1 MCAKEVDLRDPSIA
15 LIGEVSVACVS
26 SKLSENVVSLTG
38 QKVSDGSAIPRPR
51 QTGIVDHIG
60 HIGREYVGNGWE
72 GEAFAGLCLP
82 NLVNLARCILRA
94 MSEPAFC
101 IYITTA
107 CEGPVPSVRDGN
119 GRPCVFKTELEAQR
133 EIADNAMTR
142 LKEFIDGEREF
153 EDAMTVEEY
162 VVSVDVSPD
171 GSIVD
176 TDGNQFG
183 AEGN

>member
-1 MCAKEVDLRDPSIA
+1 
-15 LIGEVSVACVS
+15 
-26 SKLSENVVSLTG
+26 
-38 QKVSDGSAIPRPR
+38 
-51 QTGIVDHIG
+51 
-60 HIGREYVGNGWE
+60 
-72 GEAFAGLCLP
+72 
-82 NLVNLARCILRA
+82 

-101 IYITTA
+101 IYITTT

-119 GRPCVFKTELEAQR
+119 GKSCVFKTEREAQR

-162 VVSVDVSPD
+162 VVSVDVNPD

-176 TDGNQFG
+176 ADGNCFG
-183 AEGN
+183 VEPS

>member
-1 MCAKEVDLRDPSIA
+1 
-15 LIGEVSVACVS
+15 
-26 SKLSENVVSLTG
+26 
-38 QKVSDGSAIPRPR
+38 
-51 QTGIVDHIG
+51 
-60 HIGREYVGNGWE
+60 
-72 GEAFAGLCLP
+72 
-82 NLVNLARCILRA
+82 

-101 IYITTA
+101 IYITTV
-107 CEGPVPSVRDGN
+107 CEGPVPSVRDGD

-153 EDAMTVEEY
+153 EGAMTVEEY
-162 VVSVDVSPD
+162 VVPVDVYPD

-176 TDGNQFG
+176 VDGNRFG

>member
-1 MCAKEVDLRDPSIA
+1 
-15 LIGEVSVACVS
+15 
-26 SKLSENVVSLTG
+26 
-38 QKVSDGSAIPRPR
+38 
-51 QTGIVDHIG
+51 
-60 HIGREYVGNGWE
+60 
-72 GEAFAGLCLP
+72 
-82 NLVNLARCILRA
+82 

-101 IYITTA
+101 IYITTV
-107 CEGPVPSVRDGN
+107 CEGPVPSVRDGD
-119 GRPCVFKTELEAQR
+119 GKPCVFKTEIEAQR

-162 VVSVDVSPD
+162 VVSVDVNPD

-176 TDGNQFG
+176 ADGNRFG